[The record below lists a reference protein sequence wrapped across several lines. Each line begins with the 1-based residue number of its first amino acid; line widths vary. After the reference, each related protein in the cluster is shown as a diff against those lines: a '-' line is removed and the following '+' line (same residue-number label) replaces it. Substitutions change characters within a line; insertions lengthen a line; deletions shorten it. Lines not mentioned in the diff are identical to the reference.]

1 MMSKD
6 EPVRD
11 AGAAATAGSLAQQ
24 PAVRQPAEQQRYAA
38 LLELLARIGLA
49 VVVLGFAAYV
59 LGLLP
64 ARVPVDRLS
73 ELWSLPLAQVLQAT
87 GGAKGWGWIA
97 QLQHGDMVALAG
109 IGLLAGCSTV
119 ALLAV
124 LPLYLKRGD
133 RIFVL
138 LCLAEVGVIV
148 LAASGWLTGGH

>member
-1 MMSKD
+1 MISRD

-11 AGAAATAGSLAQQ
+11 AGAAVAGGSRAH
-24 PAVRQPAEQQRYAA
+24 QPAEQQRYAA

-59 LGLLP
+59 LEILP

-73 ELWSLPLAQVLQAT
+73 ELWTLPLAQVLQAT

-109 IGLLAGCSTV
+109 IGLLAGCSAV

-124 LPLYLKRGD
+124 VPLYLKRGD
-133 RIFVL
+133 RMFVV
-138 LCLAEVGVIV
+138 LCLAEVAVIV
-148 LAASGWLTGGH
+148 LAASGWFTGGH